1 MSRATTSD
9 SGETRA
15 LGRAC
20 TGAESRAR
28 AARLADARA
37 RCVPR
42 VRIVGSGRAVVV
54 AEQERERDRGDGRKL
69 GRALGGRLYNCA

>member
-9 SGETRA
+9 SGEASA

-20 TGAESRAR
+20 TGAVSRAR

-37 RCVPR
+37 SCVPR
-42 VRIVGSGRAVVV
+42 VRIVGSGGAVVV
-54 AEQERERDRGDGRKL
+54 AEQERERGRWDGRRM

>member
-9 SGETRA
+9 SGEASA

-20 TGAESRAR
+20 TGAVSRAK

-37 RCVPR
+37 SCVPR
-42 VRIVGSGRAVVV
+42 VRIMGSGGGGGGCGT
-54 AEQERERDRGDGRKL
+54 REGEGPMGWEEDGQGI
-69 GRALGGRLYNCA
+69 GRTSL

>member
-9 SGETRA
+9 SGEASA

-20 TGAESRAR
+20 TGAVSRAK
-28 AARLADARA
+28 ARLTDARA
-37 RCVPR
+37 SCVPR
-42 VRIVGSGRAVVV
+42 VRIMGSGGAVVV
-54 AEQERERDRGDGRKL
+54 AEQERQRGRWDGRRM